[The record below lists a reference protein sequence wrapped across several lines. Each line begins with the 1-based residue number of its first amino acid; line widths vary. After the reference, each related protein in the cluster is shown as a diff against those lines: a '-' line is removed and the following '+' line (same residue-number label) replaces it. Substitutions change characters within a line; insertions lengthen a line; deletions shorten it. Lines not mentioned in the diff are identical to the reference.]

1 MRRNLKQVI
10 LWGLAILAIPLFVLA
25 ATTSKKI
32 NSSGY
37 TKDQGY
43 FPIATTGIASFQDPA
58 SVGNYPATI
67 HGYPYSSPNLAD
79 PQYERILVTDKWIP
93 RATWTTTYITE
104 PRIICTRGY
113 NGTSA
118 KECVPNKSVSIK
130 FKTNYN
136 TLTNTPNPTS
146 TLTPVPP
153 TATFTPNGTET
164 LVLTAV
170 VATTSPTL
178 TYSPTFQ
185 PDNMHINNIVVGNV
199 YNSSDLSTVVRCDS
213 TKTMWG
219 DPGQRNI
226 MQGSDNTISSEGPVT
241 IDADGGIVQWA
252 RGSSGKGPSGSHQIL
267 AQYSTPIVSNNYVI
281 PLTQTP
287 VAGVNDF
294 VGSKIFGDD
303 FKITMP
309 EATAT
314 PLAAEL
320 VRWGFAKPYV
330 DAGVNAVSTPAY
342 LAYAV
347 ATHCY
352 GLDPV
357 ATAQVAILSNMT
369 QVIPAMTAV
378 IDIKPIATR
387 AYMIQA
393 VGTPNAVPE
402 FVGQFYLATD
412 TNKLSIG
419 INPTSTPDPGNWTTL
434 N

>member
-1 MRRNLKQVI
+1 MFHGIFVGGSHFATGGGLFYTHPQKEMQMKKFLLVAMA
-10 LWGLAILAIPLFVLA
+10 LFGLAGMSFA
-25 ATTSKKI
+25 AANTATMTPTSR
-32 NSSGY
+32 NTRTHTN
-37 TKDQGY
+37 TKT
-43 FPIATTGIASFQDPA
+43 P
-58 SVGNYPATI
+58 
-67 HGYPYSSPNLAD
+67 
-79 PQYERILVTDKWIP
+79 
-93 RATWTTTYITE
+93 
-104 PRIICTRGY
+104 
-113 NGTSA
+113 
-118 KECVPNKSVSIK
+118 
-130 FKTNYN
+130 
-136 TLTNTPNPTS
+136 TNTPTHTRTPTS
-146 TLTPVPP
+146 
-153 TATFTPNGTET
+153 
-164 LVLTAV
+164 
-170 VATTSPTL
+170 
-178 TYSPTFQ
+178 Q
-185 PDNMHINNIVVGNV
+185 PDNMHINNINIINA
-199 YNSSDLSTVVRCDS
+199 YNSADGSTLARCDA
-213 TKTMWG
+213 TKVIWG

-226 MQGSDNTISSEGPVT
+226 IQGLDNTISSEGPVT

-330 DAGVNAVSTPAY
+330 DAGVNAVATPAH
-342 LAYAV
+342 LAYAI
-347 ATHCY
+347 ATY
-352 GLDPV
+352 VVPV
-357 ATAQVAILSNMT
+357 ATAFPAVA
-369 QVIPAMTAV
+369 TAV
-378 IDIKPIATR
+378 IDLKPIATR

-419 INPTSTPDPGNWTTL
+419 INPTSTPDPSNWTPL